1 MKQLGQRTK
10 AQKLGEDGID
20 TQNNE
25 NYSTAVSHFES
36 AEAAF
41 AAAAEQFA
49 DALTLAFQID
59 QQEVI
64 DAYKRG
70 NEYGQKMKSAMSIA
84 GSSSRAAEMGSIN
97 EANKMLNDAKEMES
111 EAQQLDI
118 LDTKEIAEMLDVEQQ
133 GGF

>member
-41 AAAAEQFA
+41 AAAEQFA

-64 DAYKRG
+64 DAYKGG
-70 NEYGQKMKSAMSIA
+70 NEYGRRMKSAMSIA